1 MIMAID
7 DFCWLNQHLKHLHLI
22 FHPTWCHPQY
32 FTVVRRCSTGTAPGI
47 PLHLWSISMPMR
59 PTRWSCWGSG
69 WCFGAPTK
77 TLGLWIR
84 SWGWVEMNDLG
95 NPNILSLGL
104 ILTIQ
109 FFGVL
114 NFDLYPAMTLFFAWL
129 IGKVVKAGSYTGL
142 LRVVSHMKGTPIN
155 QLVWDVWSL
164 IMFNWPWVKWS
175 KQPRGRYQWLDQI
188 GGVLEI
194 YK

>member
-1 MIMAID
+1 MPSPVLYGGQEMFDWNRAWYPIAPLEYLNADAPNAVKLLGKRMVLWCSNQDSWIVDPKLRMGRNEWLGEPKHFKSRFNID
-7 DFCWLNQHLKHLHLI
+7 YPI
-22 FHPTWCHPQY
+22 FW
-32 FTVVRRCSTGTAPGI
+32 GTEFWP
-47 PLHLWSISMPMR
+47 IS
-59 PTRWSCWGSG
+59 SYDS
-69 WCFGAPTK
+69 
-77 TLGLWIR
+77 
-84 SWGWVEMNDLG
+84 
-95 NPNILSLGL
+95 
-104 ILTIQ
+104 
-109 FFGVL
+109 
-114 NFDLYPAMTLFFAWL
+114 FFAWL